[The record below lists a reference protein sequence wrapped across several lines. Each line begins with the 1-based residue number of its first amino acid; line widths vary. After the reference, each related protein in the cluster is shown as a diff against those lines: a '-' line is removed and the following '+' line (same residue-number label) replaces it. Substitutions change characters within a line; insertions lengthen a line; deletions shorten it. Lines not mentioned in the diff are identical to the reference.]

1 MSDRSFIIYLIHPVF
16 IDQLE
21 YGLNRTVGMQR
32 VPMEAFYLAVLLL
45 SWGCAELWHRFRAAK
60 A

>member
-1 MSDRSFIIYLIHPVF
+1 MSARSFPIYLIHPIF

-21 YGLNRTVGMQR
+21 YVLNRTVGIQQ
-32 VPMEAFYLAVLLL
+32 VPMEAFYIAVLLL
-45 SWGCAELWHRFRAAK
+45 SWGCAELWHRFRASK